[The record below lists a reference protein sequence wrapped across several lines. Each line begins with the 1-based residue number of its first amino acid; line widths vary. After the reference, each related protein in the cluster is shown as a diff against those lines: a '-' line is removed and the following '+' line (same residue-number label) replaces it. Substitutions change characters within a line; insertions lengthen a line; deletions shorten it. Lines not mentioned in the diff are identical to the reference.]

1 MHKRWSKVVIFA
13 MFFLFCFTFVMILN
27 IDHWSTV
34 LSQFVPG
41 LSAYIYALS
50 IEGIQN
56 TILLHVHYQ
65 RSSLRHH
72 QPTMCPTIFFP
83 FLLFTGRLWCSNPP
97 STNPTVNRFEHI
109 SSIIC
114 PLLLS
119 APLMNPLS
127 RAHRDSHLMSCM
139 AASHHNDEIRYK
151 HFTFSGKLFSPMY
164 CCDFGFSVSVQCG
177 KKNLD
182 WKIFVV
188 IVFRMMS
195 LCGKCFQSGE
205 IMRWT
210 FSGGCGKYFQ
220 SGKFVWQ
227 LFSGW

>member
-97 STNPTVNRFEHI
+97 STKPTVNTFEHI
-109 SSIIC
+109 SRIIC

-127 RAHRDSHLMSCM
+127 RAHRDSHLMSCI
-139 AASHHNDEIRYK
+139 AALHHNDHLYISNGNNDY
-151 HFTFSGKLFSPMY
+151 T
-164 CCDFGFSVSVQCG
+164 
-177 KKNLD
+177 KN
-182 WKIFVV
+182 
-188 IVFRMMS
+188 
-195 LCGKCFQSGE
+195 
-205 IMRWT
+205 
-210 FSGGCGKYFQ
+210 
-220 SGKFVWQ
+220 
-227 LFSGW
+227 